1 LRNFCVPDMRIARAW
16 RAAADGAAR
25 AAWVPPAI
33 NITYTLITMML
44 DTQEG
49 IAARR
54 CGPARGTWFV
64 RDDPTQEGL
73 PCFLIGAGCVFR
85 ILLQA

>member
-1 LRNFCVPDMRIARAW
+1 MI
-16 RAAADGAAR
+16 
-25 AAWVPPAI
+25 
-33 NITYTLITMML
+33 L

-54 CGPARGTWFV
+54 CGPTRGTWCV